1 MAVGLIGIVADGL
14 KTEHSDDVLIFFPAV
29 FGVGHTSHLAG
40 LEEWRLFVGKE
51 DEAQCLVGFF
61 VCEVSCEGK
70 RCCNGRAVI
79 VCAGA
84 AIDGVIMGADDYNLL
99 GLFCCCDFSFEVAAS
114 FVLHLIVLSSDFVA
128 GFGEGGF

>member
-1 MAVGLIGIVADGL
+1 MAVGLVGIVADGL
-14 KTEHSDDVLIFFPAV
+14 KTEHSDYIFFFSAAA

-40 LEEWRLFVGKE
+40 LEEWRLFVCKE
-51 DEAQCLVGFF
+51 DEAQCLVVFF

-84 AIDGVIMGADDYNLL
+84 VIDGVIMGADDYNLP
-99 GLFCCCDFSFEVAAS
+99 GVFCSCDFGFEVAAS
-114 FVLHLIVLSSDFVA
+114 FVLYLVVLSSDFVA

>member
-14 KTEHSDDVLIFFPAV
+14 KTEHSDDVLLFFPAV

-40 LEEWRLFVGKE
+40 LEEWRLFVCKE
-51 DEAQCLVGFF
+51 DEAKCLVSFF

-79 VCAGA
+79 ICAGA

-99 GLFCCCDFSFEVAAS
+99 GLFCCCDFSFEVAA
-114 FVLHLIVLSSDFVA
+114 D
-128 GFGEGGF
+128 